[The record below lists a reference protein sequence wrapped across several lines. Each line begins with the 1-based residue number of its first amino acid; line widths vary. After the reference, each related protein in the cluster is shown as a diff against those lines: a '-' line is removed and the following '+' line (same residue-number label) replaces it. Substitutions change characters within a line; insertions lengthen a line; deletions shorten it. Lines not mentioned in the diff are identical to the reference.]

1 MIHQRKYLEPPQRMF
16 TFGWRLQQII
26 CQHELTA
33 IVATYE
39 EESYKTWDS
48 WSLMASLFKRL
59 YAIIPSHTHPDY
71 MILLVYILLVYYI
84 SLFETT
90 HLFTHMSKKLFVQ
103 WNDIQEKN

>member
-33 IVATYE
+33 IAATYN

-48 WSLMASLFKRL
+48 SSSPLRHL
-59 YAIIPSHTHPDY
+59 YAIIPSHTHLDY
-71 MILLVYILLVYYI
+71 MMLLYILLSYYI
-84 SLFETT
+84 SSFQTT
-90 HLFTHMSKKLFVQ
+90 PMCTHMSKKLCVQ